1 MLHHQFATAA
11 RRSRI
16 QIAVTVTA
24 LALIVGA
31 GPAAGTAARPTT
43 DTASAPGAYDPNA
56 VRVGWVKTV
65 GGLSKPVS
73 VTHAG
78 DGSGRLFIVEQ
89 TGRIR
94 VFKGGTL
101 LAAPFLNLSPSI
113 STGSEQGLLG
123 LAFHPKYA
131 SNGRFF
137 VDYTDRRG
145 DTVIAEFKRSAAN
158 SADPGSERVL
168 LRIDQPFA
176 NHNGG
181 MVAFGPDGF
190 LYIGMGDGGSQGDPN
205 NNGQSR
211 NALLGKI
218 LRIDVDHGSPYA
230 SPPSNP
236 FASGAGRDEI
246 WAIGLRNPWRFSF
259 DRTTDALFIGDVGG
273 SQREE
278 IDARPGSSKG
288 GENYGWRITEGDGCH
303 RPASGCSRSG
313 LIPPVA
319 VYPTGNGCAVAGGY
333 VYRGAKYASLRGG
346 YFFADYCNGE
356 IYALDAAAALR
367 GPTGFRRLADTGLNI
382 SSFGEDGAG
391 ELYVVDLGGRVMRL
405 TAA

>member
-1 MLHHQFATAA
+1 LALLLAFAACSGGSPSKPSPSASKTSASPSPSPTTAPPTAA
-11 RRSRI
+11 FS
-16 QIAVTVTA
+16 
-24 LALIVGA
+24 LAGA
-31 GPAAGTAARPTT
+31 R
-43 DTASAPGAYDPNA
+43 
-56 VRVGWVKTV
+56 VRVTQFIA
-65 GGLSKPVS
+65 GLDQPLFL
-73 VTHAG
+73 THANEG
-78 DGSGRLFIVEQ
+78 TGRVFIAERP
-89 TGRIR
+89 GRIR
-94 VFKGGTL
+94 VVDSSGHLLGT
-101 LAAPFLNLSPSI
+101 FLDI
-113 STGSEQGLLG
+113 RGRVGSSSAEQGLLG

-158 SADPGSERVL
+158 SADPASQRVL

-259 DRTTDALFIGDVGG
+259 DRTTGALFIGDVGG

-288 GENYGWRITEGDGCH
+288 GENYGWRITEGDRCH

-313 LIPPVA
+313 LIAPVA
-319 VYPTGNGCAVAGGY
+319 VYPTSNGCAVTGGY

-346 YFFADYCNGE
+346 YFFGDYCNGE

-367 GPTGFRRLADTGLNI
+367 GPTTFRRLLKTGLNI
-382 SSFGEDGAG
+382 SSFGQGADG

-405 TAA
+405 AAA